1 MTSEGLRQF
10 FSENPILYGTAHAED
25 KAQLSRI
32 YELYPDSVRLLSDR
46 EAVKLDH
53 FGCRRCGACCASIK
67 YITVC
72 FSDVKRWVAQKRPD
86 ILDALDIDRTITPM
100 LATRGKD
107 AIAMARS
114 DADRILAGFDVPDGE
129 RIHELL
135 YITKLLESAV
145 YVSRKNNACIFLEEK
160 NGLFTCKIHDTKPRV
175 CNKFPYYIGHFTDSR
190 LLKEDS
196 FCPTLREIAEKQ
208 KNHN

>member
-10 FSENPILYGTAHAED
+10 FGENPMLYGTAPMED

-46 EAVKLDH
+46 EAVKLDR
-53 FGCRRCGACCASIK
+53 FDCRRCGACCASIK

-107 AIAMARS
+107 AIALARS
-114 DADRILAGFDVPDGE
+114 DADKILEGFDGTDRE
-129 RIHELL
+129 RIRELL
-135 YITKLLESAV
+135 CITKLLESAV

-160 NGLFTCKIHDTKPRV
+160 NGLCTCKIHGTKPRV
-175 CNKFPYYIGHFTDSR
+175 CDKFPYYIGRFTDSR

-196 FCPTLREIAEKQ
+196 FCPTLREIAEEQ
-208 KNHN
+208 KKS